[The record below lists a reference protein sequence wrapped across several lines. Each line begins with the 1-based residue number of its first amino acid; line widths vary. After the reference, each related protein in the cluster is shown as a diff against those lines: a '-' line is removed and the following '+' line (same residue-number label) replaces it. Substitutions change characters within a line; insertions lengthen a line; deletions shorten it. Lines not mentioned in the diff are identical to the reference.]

1 MDDDDATLETGA
13 SFTLSTTVTNA
24 GDGESAATTL
34 RWYRS
39 TDSTISS
46 ADTEVG
52 TDSIGAL
59 AAAGTSD
66 QSIDQTAP
74 STPGTYYYGACV
86 DSVTDESDTTD
97 NCSVSVQLVVE

>member
-1 MDDDDATLETGA
+1 MDNATPGTGSA
-13 SFTLSTTVTNA
+13 FTLSATVTNA
-24 GDGESAATTL
+24 GDGESATTL

-39 TDSTISS
+39 TDSTISN

-66 QSIDQTAP
+66 QSIDLTAP

-97 NCSVSVQLVVE
+97 NCSVSVRVDVE